1 MKTVRALIVEDEAVA
16 RQNLREY
23 LEDVEWVSV
32 VGEAVDG
39 KEAVRLAAEL
49 RPDLLFLDVRLPEL
63 GGLEVARRVG
73 SGIEIV
79 FTTAYDRFAIAA
91 FEIGA
96 IDYLVKPF
104 GRERFAAALQRVRAR
119 LGQPSDPASQ
129 RAESA
134 LSAGPLTRLYARQ
147 GERIVPIPVVSI
159 VRIQAQGDYAEVHA
173 ASGTYLLH
181 ISLADLLERLDPS
194 RFQRVHRS
202 HVVNL
207 DAVEHL
213 RAHEDRRLRIILR
226 NGSEVVASRAA
237 SEELRKLVR

>member
-1 MKTVRALIVEDEAVA
+1 VKTVRALIVEDEAVA

-23 LEDVEWVSV
+23 LQDVSWVQV
-32 VGEAVDG
+32 VGEAIDG
-39 KEAVRLAAEL
+39 QHAVRLAAEL

-63 GGLEVARRVG
+63 NGLEVARRVG
-73 SGIEIV
+73 STADIV

-104 GRERFAAALQRVRAR
+104 GRERFAATLQRVQAR
-119 LGQPSDPASQ
+119 LGQPADPASE
-129 RAESA
+129 RARDA
-134 LSAGPLTRLYARQ
+134 LGPGTLARLYARK
-147 GERIVPIPVVSI
+147 GHRIIPVPVASI
-159 VRIQAQGDYAEVHA
+159 VHIQAQGDYAEVHA

-181 ISLADLLERLDPS
+181 LTLSELLDRLDPQ

-207 DAVEHL
+207 DAVDHL
-213 RAHEDRRLRIILR
+213 EAHEDRRLRIVLR
-226 NGSEVVASRAA
+226 DGSEVVASRTA
-237 SEELRKLVR
+237 SEQLRKLVR

>member
-1 MKTVRALIVEDEAVA
+1 MIVEDEAAA
-16 RQNLREY
+16 RQNLRDY
-23 LEDVEWVSV
+23 LENVDWVRL

-39 KEAVRLAAEL
+39 QEALRLASEL

-63 GGLEVARRVG
+63 SGLEVAR
-73 SGIEIV
+73 SLSSAAEIV

-104 GRERFAAALQRVRAR
+104 GRERFAATLQRVRAR
-119 LGQPSDPASQ
+119 LGEPAEPVAQ
-129 RAESA
+129 RAQNA
-134 LSAGPLTRLYARQ
+134 LSPDPLTRLYARQ
-147 GERIVPIPVVSI
+147 GNRIVPIPVGSI
-159 VRIQAQGDYAEVHA
+159 FRIQAQGDYAEVHA
-173 ASGTYLLH
+173 ASGVFLLH
-181 ISLADLLERLDPS
+181 VSLAELLERLDRN
-194 RFQRVHRS
+194 RFRRVHRS

-207 DAVEHL
+207 DAVDHF
-213 RAHEDRRLRIILR
+213 RANEDRRLRILLR